1 MEGLYALY
9 DALIGIN
16 VPGDKARA
24 VVQAMERDMTTLL
37 ATKSDLEL
45 FRQGLQA
52 EVRVLRQGMETG
64 SRELRFSLIIWL
76 GSAQVVTAG
85 VLFAALQLTMR

>member
-1 MEGLYALY
+1 
-9 DALIGIN
+9 
-16 VPGDKARA
+16 
-24 VVQAMERDMTTLL
+24 MERDMTTLL
-37 ATKSDLEL
+37 ATKTDLEL

-52 EVRVLRQGMETG
+52 DMRVLRQGMETG

-85 VLFAALQLTMR
+85 ILFAALQLTMR